1 MHNRKSRIISQFI
14 YGHHWVVVGFF
25 RYNHIIIVNDGP
37 IELSSDIFFTLLKV
51 NYVGSIDLFFC
62 SSELIIQHN
71 DDDRQ
76 TVQKMLCNCYCS
88 FVIWNEW
95 MKEDCWLQI
104 SDVNNIVQLSKSF
117 FVISTQFCPSKPDG
131 WNDIFFF
138 ISIWIFFIPYMM
150 IKWIKQHSTSPSQ
163 WWWWW

>member
-25 RYNHIIIVNDGP
+25 RYNHIIIVIDGP

-95 MKEDCWLQI
+95 MKEDWWLQI
-104 SDVNNIVQLSKSF
+104 SDDNNIVQIIFCYFYPILPIEAWWMEWYF
-117 FVISTQFCPSKPDG
+117 FLHF
-131 WNDIFFF
+131 NLNFFY
-138 ISIWIFFIPYMM
+138 SV
-150 IKWIKQHSTSPSQ
+150 HDD
-163 WWWWW
+163 